1 MWELIKSNR
10 RKSLALFFIM
20 GLFLVFA
27 GYIFGEA
34 YTPGGGLFFLG
45 IAIVIWIVLSAIGYF
60 SGGSIMLRV
69 SGAKEVGPDVHPQLY
84 NVVEEMKIAAG
95 LNKMPKIYIINE
107 EAPNA
112 FATGKSPDDCAIAVT
127 AGLLSRLNRDELQGV
142 IDHEMAHIVNRDV
155 LYMTFAGIMLGSI
168 VLLSHV
174 YLRGLWFRGGSSR
187 FRISSNEYSGG
198 GHAQLL
204 IAVAAILFAILGPI
218 MARLLYLAIS
228 RKREYLAD
236 ASAVRLTRYPE
247 GLASALENIASS
259 DLKLPRANKV
269 TAPMYIINPLK
280 SDAPKLSALSSTHP
294 PIQKRIEILRAI
306 SGGTNFKQY
315 QKAYGDIQESAAT
328 LIPKSGLDDD
338 AAIPIRMPSAEK
350 AMDKKSRQRD
360 MGDIIRAVDKFVFY
374 PCVCGL
380 KIKIPPDLKQESI
393 TCPRCKRAI
402 QIPVAELAAVAGMIS
417 SVSDKSKLAADI
429 ESEKQMTYKR
439 RTDGW
444 ETFSCICG
452 APVQLSPLYKGSTID
467 CPGCHRQISIS
478 Q

>member
-1 MWELIKSNR
+1 MWELIKSNK
-10 RKSLALFFIM
+10 RKSLALFFVL
-20 GLFLVFA
+20 GLFLVFG

-45 IAIVIWIVLSAIGYF
+45 VAIVIWIVLSAIGYF
-60 SGGSIMLRV
+60 SGGSIMLAV

-95 LNKMPKIYIINE
+95 LNKMPRIYIINE

-112 FATGKSPDDCAIAVT
+112 FATGKNPDDCAIAVT

-142 IDHEMAHIVNRDV
+142 IAHEMSHIVNRDV
-155 LYMTFAGIMLGSI
+155 LFMTFAGIMLGSI

-187 FRISSNEYSGG
+187 YRRSSKGSSGG
-198 GHAQLL
+198 GQAQLI

-280 SDAPKLSALSSTHP
+280 SDAPKLSAMTSTHP
-294 PIQKRIEILRAI
+294 PIDKRIEILRAI

-315 QKAYGDIQESAAT
+315 QRAYADIQET
-328 LIPKSGLDDD
+328 VLPLIPKSGLDDD
-338 AAIPIRMPSAEK
+338 TAIPIRKPSAGK
-350 AMDKKSRQRD
+350 AMDRKSRQRD
-360 MGDIIRAVDKFVFY
+360 MGDIIRAVDKFIFF

-380 KIKIPPDLKQESI
+380 KIKIPPDLRQESI
-393 TCPRCKRAI
+393 TCPRCKKAI
-402 QIPVAELAAVAGMIS
+402 QIPAAELAAVAGMIS
-417 SVSDKSKLAADI
+417 SVSDKPELAATI
-429 ESEKQMTYKR
+429 ESDKQMTYKR
-439 RTDGW
+439 KTDGW

-452 APVQLSPLYKGSTID
+452 APVQLSPVFQGKKIN
-467 CPGCHRQISIS
+467 CPTCHRQISIS
-478 Q
+478 